1 MDEAQRKNGGGHMD
15 CENEIKSL
23 AEIVR
28 DNAFIGI
35 TGKRFTRL
43 VVL

>member
-1 MDEAQRKNGGGHMD
+1 MD

-35 TGKRFTRL
+35 TGKYFTRL